1 MPPLRP
7 YLQALWDRRA
17 FIAALVQSELRMA
30 RSRTA
35 LGNLWSIINPLF
47 QAAIY
52 YFLYTILRSSP
63 SSAAFL
69 PILIANF
76 FFFGLSTE
84 ALSQGGQSIRRSK
97 GLMLNSTFPRA
108 LLPITAVFKS
118 IREFA
123 LAAAVLAVLFPF
135 VGGQF
140 GPGLFVLPLLFA
152 LQIVMNIGIAMLAS
166 AYITLVPDG
175 SNVVTYINRILF
187 FITPVIYPVALLPAG
202 AKALIQWQPLFPL
215 FAAYQAV
222 FAGKTPS
229 PLLVFETFLWA
240 TALLVLGARV
250 FLRREREFAIHL

>member
-1 MPPLRP
+1 VLR
-7 YLQALWDRRA
+7 
-17 FIAALVQSELRMA
+17 
-30 RSRTA
+30 
-35 LGNLWSIINPLF
+35 NN
-47 QAAIY
+47 
-52 YFLYTILRSSP
+52 P

-97 GLMLNSTFPRA
+97 GLLLNSTFPRA
-108 LLPITAVFKS
+108 LLPITMVFKS

-123 LAAAVLAVLFPF
+123 LAAAVLAVLFPL
-135 VGGQF
+135 VGGKF
-140 GPGLFVLPLLFA
+140 GPGLFVLPLLFF

-175 SNVVTYINRILF
+175 TNVVTYINRILF
-187 FITPVIYPVALLPAG
+187 FVTPVVYPVALLPAS
-202 AKALIQWQPLFPL
+202 AKALIQWQPLFSL

-222 FAGKTPS
+222 FAGKMPS
-229 PLLVFETFLWA
+229 PAQVFVTFVWA

-250 FLRREREFAIHL
+250 FLRREREFAMHL